1 MAKSCFT
8 DMLNLI
14 QPSKFLVA
22 RNGFLLM
29 VDCPECCRHLT
40 GLNLFV
46 ISIGV
51 VLSNC
56 FVFFER
62 QFINHLCW
70 SSDATDSVVAVSLNF
85 KL

>member
-14 QPSKFLVA
+14 QPPKFLVV

-56 FVFFER
+56 FFFLSGNLLTICVGP
-62 QFINHLCW
+62 QMQLIPL
-70 SSDATDSVVAVSLNF
+70 
-85 KL
+85 

>member
-14 QPSKFLVA
+14 QPPKFLVA

-56 FVFFER
+56 FFF
-62 QFINHLCW
+62 FIFNLLTIC
-70 SSDATDSVVAVSLNF
+70 VGPQMQLIP
-85 KL
+85 L

>member
-14 QPSKFLVA
+14 QPPKFLVA

-56 FVFFER
+56 FVFFLSGNLLTICVGP
-62 QFINHLCW
+62 QMQLIPL
-70 SSDATDSVVAVSLNF
+70 
-85 KL
+85 